1 MATETTLSHDAL
13 LILLDLSEQHN
24 FRPSFGNAG
33 GITLFKTLLENSDFS
48 GKEKV
53 ISALCLC
60 CKEAVNRVKLR
71 EEGILKY
78 FIEIL
83 TDDVYMALHLRIV
96 SALVCFLYDETS
108 FDVLLENGLV
118 PVLVMHLRK
127 CLDEDVFVKP
137 VCKIDQCISDVKD
150 PTKDATVFDKQDNKS
165 AETAKT
171 GSHEQ
176 YEEPNKDF
184 LQMENESANE
194 IEIEDQSSD
203 NKQLPIP
210 EKKHKF
216 DQLQDVGSIR
226 GPSRSEKDNRKENIN
241 KGNLSETA
249 EKASEDLTVSYEDII
264 GSEDP
269 LSLSVTCTDETKAS
283 TSKGNPVYSID
294 SPTYE
299 IQADDNSDY
308 NSGAKCKRSFSPQ
321 TNLDRSTETYSPIS
335 NISYYSPMKSTPEY
349 SPQSDRSTSSVS
361 SASPPLY
368 SYCGLGS
375 PYDEHVYS
383 PAYDEHVYSPKSPDY
398 LPDDEEFD
406 QGLSWSPDDMKDSS
420 SDDEN
425 DLLKTEDPTIKENL
439 PDDRKSSGEKK
450 EISLDDTKADV
461 IDKELFS
468 AVAEDEVETKAQKTN
483 KKRKKSDNAM
493 ENNIFILLSRV
504 SQMTNPTN
512 NFVAMET
519 ISCLLDYI
527 NEMESPLA
535 RSARLLSRVFR
546 NPHCFQKLLLLK
558 IPVLIYQ
565 KLLENE
571 NIPEVL
577 KKMHLFQKEEKTASL
592 SSGFRSRSSSISSVS
607 SDSDRF
613 SLFEETTEDEGRPAK
628 RQRGSG
634 SGETIKREVTG
645 EN

>member
-1 MATETTLSHDAL
+1 MATETTLSPDAL

-33 GITLFKTLLENSDFS
+33 GITLLKTLLENPKFS
-48 GKEKV
+48 AKEKV

-71 EEGILKY
+71 EEGILKH

-83 TDDVYMALHLRIV
+83 KDDLYMALHLRVV

-127 CLDEDVFVKP
+127 CLDEEVFLKP
-137 VCKIDQCISDVKD
+137 VGKIDQYISDVKD
-150 PTKDATVFDKQDNKS
+150 PTKGATGFDKQGNKF
-165 AETAKT
+165 AESAKT
-171 GSHEQ
+171 GFHEQ
-176 YEEPNKDF
+176 YEEPNKNF

-194 IEIEDQSSD
+194 IEIEDQSTG
-203 NKQLPIP
+203 NKQLPIS

-216 DQLQDVGSIR
+216 DQSKLQDVGSIP
-226 GPSRSEKDNRKENIN
+226 GPSRSEKENRKENIN

-249 EKASEDLTVSYEDII
+249 EKASEDLTISFEDNI

-269 LSLSVTCTDETKAS
+269 LSLSVTCTDENKAS
-283 TSKGNPVYSID
+283 TSKGIPVYSID

-299 IQADDNSDY
+299 IRADDNSDY

-321 TNLDRSTETYSPIS
+321 TNLDRSHETYSPIS
-335 NISYYSPMKSTPEY
+335 NISYYSPVKSTPEY
-349 SPQSDRSTSSVS
+349 SPQSDRSTSPVS
-361 SASPPLY
+361 SASPPIY

-375 PYDEHVYS
+375 PYDEHIYS
-383 PAYDEHVYSPKSPDY
+383 PASPEY
-398 LPDDEEFD
+398 LLEDEELD
-406 QGLSWSPDDMKDSS
+406 QGLSWSPDDTKDSG

-425 DLLKTEDPTIKENL
+425 DLPKRDDSAIKETL
-439 PDDRKSSGEKK
+439 SDGYKSSAEEK
-450 EISLDDTKADV
+450 EILDDKKAD
-461 IDKELFS
+461 DTELSF
-468 AVAEDEVETKAQKTN
+468 VGIEDEFETKSQKTN

-504 SQMTNPTN
+504 SQMTNPTIH
-512 NFVAMET
+512 FVAMET

-527 NEMESPLA
+527 IEMEAPLA

-558 IPVLIYQ
+558 VPVLIFQ
-565 KLLENE
+565 KLLQNE
-571 NIPEVL
+571 NISEII
-577 KKMHLFQKEEKTASL
+577 KKMHLFQKEEKRASL

-613 SLFEETTEDEGRPAK
+613 SLFEETTEDEGLPAK

-634 SGETIKREVTG
+634 SGETIKREVVG
-645 EN
+645 ENLLQNT